1 MLNILRPKQDEC
13 FLSSSLSNKYF
24 KMRSFSPTNLYR
36 LSVLQSV
43 VHTNSM
49 IFSCYHWSKGYEMRV
64 NWVFRNTGCLGKNVF
79 FFSNPLQPIPCLHI
93 AVSSH
98 SLLLAGHFRT
108 TNIVV
113 ECWRGRGCKRMDILG
128 KQDTGFQK
136 LYYNYC

>member
-98 SLLLAGHFRT
+98 SLLLAGHFRK
-108 TNIVV
+108 TNSSRVLARERLQKNGHSWKARHWIS
-113 ECWRGRGCKRMDILG
+113 EIIL
-128 KQDTGFQK
+128 
-136 LYYNYC
+136 